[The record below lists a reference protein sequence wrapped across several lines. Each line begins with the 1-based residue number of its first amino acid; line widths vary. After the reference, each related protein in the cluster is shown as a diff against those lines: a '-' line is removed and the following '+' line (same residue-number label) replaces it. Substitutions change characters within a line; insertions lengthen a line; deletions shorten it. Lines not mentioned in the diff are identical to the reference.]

1 MSYLLVSIEFISGH
15 LGHMLAFLLEPQTG
29 LFDLKIM
36 PEWDFVIILVGF
48 YFGPYS
54 TLLS

>member
-36 PEWDFVIILVGF
+36 PE
-48 YFGPYS
+48 
-54 TLLS
+54 